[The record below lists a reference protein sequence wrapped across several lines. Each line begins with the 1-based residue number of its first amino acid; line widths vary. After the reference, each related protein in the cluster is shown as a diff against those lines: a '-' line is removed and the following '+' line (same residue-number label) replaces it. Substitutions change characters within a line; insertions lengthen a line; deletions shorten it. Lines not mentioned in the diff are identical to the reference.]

1 MVGSQL
7 SRSLFL
13 RKAQTSEGSRGESE
27 SQFDN
32 FAMIGKAAT
41 FELGVRARSRRRLD
55 VNFPSVVIP
64 VEDEINSF
72 CFFFAIFQSPNHDKN
87 VWQIQIAHFWLT
99 WVGHKILCLVWR
111 FGSSTT
117 SGEYL
122 SLPSPAP
129 LKTGSR
135 KHGGWERRQT
145 ERRLR
150 GEDKSPSARPA
161 ARVKVFL
168 GAWHAKRTDEPGGKF
183 DSS

>member
-55 VNFPSVVIP
+55 VNFDFPSVVIP

-72 CFFFAIFQSPNHDKN
+72 WFFFAIFQSPNHDKN
-87 VWQIQIAHFWLT
+87 VWQIQVAHFWLT

-122 SLPSPAP
+122 SLPSIPGAAQD
-129 LKTGSR
+129 R
-135 KHGGWERRQT
+135 KQETRRLGAQTDREAIERRRQ
-145 ERRLR
+145 EPVRASGGP
-150 GEDKSPSARPA
+150 GESFSGGMARETN
-161 ARVKVFL
+161 
-168 GAWHAKRTDEPGGKF
+168 G
-183 DSS
+183 